1 MPTTTGDKR
10 LELISREAAGVQVQ
24 LLWNPDDD
32 SLAVRITDL
41 GQAEHK
47 EIHVTAE
54 QALDAFRRPF
64 AYSRAG

>member
-1 MPTTTGDKR
+1 VPTTEDSR
-10 LELISREAAGVQVQ
+10 LELIAREAAGVQVQ
-24 LLWNPDDD
+24 LLWDPGDD

-41 GQAEHK
+41 GQSEQK
-47 EIHVTAE
+47 EIPVTAD

>member
-1 MPTTTGDKR
+1 MPATEDRR
-10 LELISREAAGVQVQ
+10 LELIAREAAGVQVQ
-24 LLWNPDDD
+24 LLWNPEDD

-41 GQAEHK
+41 GQSEHK

-54 QALDAFRRPF
+54 HALDAFRRPF

>member
-1 MPTTTGDKR
+1 MPTTEDRR
-10 LELISREAAGVQVQ
+10 LELIAREAAGVQVQ
-24 LLWNPDDD
+24 LLWNPEDD

-47 EIHVTAE
+47 EFHVTAD

-64 AYSRAG
+64 AYSRG

>member
-1 MPTTTGDKR
+1 MPATDDRR
-10 LELISREAAGVQVQ
+10 LELIAREAAGVQVQ
-24 LLWNPDDD
+24 LLWDPHDD

-41 GQAEHK
+41 GQAERK
-47 EIHVTAE
+47 EIVVSPE